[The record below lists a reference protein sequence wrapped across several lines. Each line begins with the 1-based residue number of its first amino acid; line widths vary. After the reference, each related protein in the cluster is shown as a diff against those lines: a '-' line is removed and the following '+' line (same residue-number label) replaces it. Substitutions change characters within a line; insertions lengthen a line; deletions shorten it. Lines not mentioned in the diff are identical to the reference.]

1 MLCRTRVHRAT
12 QHPDLQP
19 RASPTPPPRGNTL
32 GKQLTTPLAGV
43 IVLMRELAPGP
54 LDERAGWQIAVI
66 VEDEGRRPPP
76 PFRTSRKI
84 AGAAPPSPQ
93 ASSLGAEAS
102 PDPAGRWPW
111 LSHVVPEPQ
120 FPACAPRARRLPGG
134 SGPPLTTQTLL
145 STCCGPGARGR
156 ARLRPP
162 QVAPCSFLSPLPHP
176 VQRPQ
181 EGTLP
186 AGQDSPPDTWGP
198 GSGLPTAAHAP

>member
-1 MLCRTRVHRAT
+1 MLPCSAEPESTGPRSIPTSSPGLHRLPLPGETRW
-12 QHPDLQP
+12 
-19 RASPTPPPRGNTL
+19 GNSTSR
-32 GKQLTTPLAGV
+32 LTTPLAGV

-76 PFRTSRKI
+76 PFRTSPKI

-102 PDPAGRWPW
+102 PDPASRWPW

-120 FPACAPRARRLPGG
+120 FPACAPGARRLPGG

-145 STCCGPGARGR
+145 STCCEHLLWSRGPRTSQAPSAPSRPLLLPVPAPPPGA
-156 ARLRPP
+156 A
-162 QVAPCSFLSPLPHP
+162 SP
-176 VQRPQ
+176 
-181 EGTLP
+181 GGNFTSG
-186 AGQDSPPDTWGP
+186 A
-198 GSGLPTAAHAP
+198 GLPS